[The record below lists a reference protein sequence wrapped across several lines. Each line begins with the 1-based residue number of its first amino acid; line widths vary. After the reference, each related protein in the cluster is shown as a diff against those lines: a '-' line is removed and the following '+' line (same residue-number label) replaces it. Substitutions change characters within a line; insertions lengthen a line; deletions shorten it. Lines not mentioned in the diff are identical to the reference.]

1 MSSARD
7 VAQQLCLMTVH
18 AHPDDEAS
26 KGAATVARARAD
38 GVRSVLVCCTGG
50 EQGEILN
57 PAMDTPEVRERLAEV
72 RMEELA
78 DSMAVIGYDDLV
90 LLGYRDSG
98 MAGDPANDDPRC
110 FARADHDEAVGRL
123 VRAIREYRPQVLVIY
138 GDDQRGYP
146 HPDHLRVH
154 EIGVAAFEAAGDP
167 QAFPDEGDPWQP
179 LKLYYTVWS
188 KARILAA
195 HERFLALGLES
206 PFTDEWFERPDQ
218 DDRITTSVDI
228 SDFADVRP
236 RALLAHRTQID
247 PDSTM
252 WFGLPPEEDRTVH
265 PYDEYVLARCLV
277 ESPLPEDDLFAG
289 VGDRVMG

>member
-123 VRAIREYRPQVLVIY
+123 VRAIREHRPQVLVIY

-167 QAFPDEGDPWQP
+167 QAFPDAGDPWQP

-236 RALLAHRTQID
+236 RALLAHRTQVD